1 MSVVAISSSL
11 SERLIGLGGFDLQ
24 QVAGKLVGVRDLRKQ
39 QKVCEILPEP
49 IEISLDLLDI
59 LSEFENFC
67 TRIRKFSQ
75 GNLSTS
81 VSSGFRVLGEE
92 N

>member
-11 SERLIGLGGFDLQ
+11 IERQIGLGGFDLQ
-24 QVAGKLVGVRDLRKQ
+24 QVAGKLVRVRDLRKQ
-39 QKVCEILPEP
+39 QKVAEILPEP
-49 IEISLDLLDI
+49 IEISSDLLDI
-59 LSEFENFC
+59 LLESENFC

-75 GNLSTS
+75 GNLSKS